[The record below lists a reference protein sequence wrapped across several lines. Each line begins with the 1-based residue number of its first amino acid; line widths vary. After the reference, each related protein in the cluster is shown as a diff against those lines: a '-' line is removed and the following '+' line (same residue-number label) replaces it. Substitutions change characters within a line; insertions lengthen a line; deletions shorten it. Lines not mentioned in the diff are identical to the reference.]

1 MYQRH
6 NQPWLWLDK
15 ATTTISDILLRHK
28 MDTKKSLLKD
38 LPFEYTVREFPHPTD
53 IENLLGTPQVL
64 WQYIFKDD
72 NWLKLAKTHDRC
84 VPVLIGC
91 NLSAFRPRKSSNHLY
106 LVLMASDHS
115 GDLQYCQDEF
125 FGSLQEGWVYNKDEH
140 EISFPSGMTVNVQDI
155 MAPSEETLLP
165 MKKIF
170 SRNKG
175 GLELEYYFYQ
185 DSNMN
190 VLKSPNVI
198 GLNGPARKWK
208 AVRYGC
214 ALRLLYQG
222 KTRQYM
228 IKPKEE
234 NYTKHAWVNKWD
246 RSGLIS
252 SYKRGPR

>member
-1 MYQRH
+1 MH
-6 NQPWLWLDK
+6 
-15 ATTTISDILLRHK
+15 S
-28 MDTKKSLLKD
+28 
-38 LPFEYTVREFPHPTD
+38 
-53 IENLLGTPQVL
+53 
-64 WQYIFKDD
+64 
-72 NWLKLAKTHDRC
+72 C
-84 VPVLIGC
+84 LIGC
-91 NLSAFRPRKSSNHLY
+91 NLSAFHPCKSSNNLY
-106 LVLMASDHS
+106 PILMVSDHS
-115 GDLQYCQDEF
+115 GNLQYCQDEF
-125 FGSLQEGWVYNKDEH
+125 FRSLQEDWVYNKDEQ

-222 KTRQYM
+222 KTRQNM